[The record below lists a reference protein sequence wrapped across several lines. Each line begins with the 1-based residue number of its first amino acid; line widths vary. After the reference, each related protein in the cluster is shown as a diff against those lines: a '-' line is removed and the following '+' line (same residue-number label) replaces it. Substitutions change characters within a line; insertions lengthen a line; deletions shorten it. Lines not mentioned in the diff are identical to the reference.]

1 MAYKREKPLSKYTHE
16 EMEKAFHNDC
26 YLILGPK
33 LNEQARI
40 EAQAAG
46 EAEPNPK
53 RRNAAYNMVFAK
65 LIFQEVGCSWR
76 EWKLDQLGEKQ
87 RGEVKKPVRK
97 MVPLNVKPTQE
108 QLINMVTPGG
118 IKPKGNRPRI
128 FN

>member
-1 MAYKREKPLSKYTHE
+1 MAYKKQKSLSSYTHE

-26 YLILGPK
+26 YEILGPK

-65 LIFQEVGCSWR
+65 LIFKEVGCSWR
-76 EWKLDQLGEKQ
+76 EWKLDQLGEKP
-87 RGEVKKPVRK
+87 REEVKKPVRK

-108 QLINMVTPGG
+108 QMINMVTPRG
-118 IKPKGNRPRI
+118 IKPKAGRPRI
-128 FN
+128 EF

>member
-1 MAYKREKPLSKYTHE
+1 MAYKKQKSLSSYTHE
-16 EMEKAFHNDC
+16 EMEAAFHNDC
-26 YLILGPK
+26 YEILGLK
-33 LNEQARI
+33 LNEQARV

-65 LIFQEVGCSWR
+65 LIFKEVGCSWR
-76 EWKLDQLGEKQ
+76 EWKLDQLGEKP
-87 RGEVKKPVRK
+87 REEVRKPVRK
-97 MVPLNVKPTQE
+97 MVPLNVKPTEE

-128 FN
+128 NL